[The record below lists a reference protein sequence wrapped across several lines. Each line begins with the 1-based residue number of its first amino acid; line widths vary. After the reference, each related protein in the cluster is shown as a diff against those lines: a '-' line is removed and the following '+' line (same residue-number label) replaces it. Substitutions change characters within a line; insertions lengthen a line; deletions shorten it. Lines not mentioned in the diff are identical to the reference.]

1 MPIVVQE
8 NPETHVNTDLW
19 HRWVDLWNGNYDLAE
34 SVIAPKL
41 ETHLPAFGRPFE
53 LEPIDSPDSL
63 VRWLE
68 QWRSRFSLSL
78 LATEFGPFVNDD
90 HILAR
95 RKFTGVWQ
103 SGEPLGA
110 TARAGTEVEFAG
122 VDVLRVEDGRVAEY
136 WVGDNLI
143 DMYVRL
149 GAIRNPV
156 RS

>member
-1 MPIVVQE
+1 MSIVVRE
-8 NPETHVNTDLW
+8 APARHTNTDLW
-19 HRWVDLWNGNYDLAE
+19 HRWVDLWNGNFDLAE

-41 ETHLPAFGRPFE
+41 QTHLPAFGRPADT
-53 LEPIDSPDSL
+53 EPVDGPATL

-68 QWRSRFSLSL
+68 EWRSRFSLSVL
-78 LATEFGPFVNDD
+78 TTDFGPFVNDD
-90 HILAR
+90 YILAR
-95 RKFTGVWQ
+95 RRFTGVWQ

-110 TARAGTEVEFAG
+110 TAPAGTEVEFAG
-122 VDVLRVEDGRVAEY
+122 VDILRVEDGRISEY

-149 GAIRNPV
+149 GAIHDPV